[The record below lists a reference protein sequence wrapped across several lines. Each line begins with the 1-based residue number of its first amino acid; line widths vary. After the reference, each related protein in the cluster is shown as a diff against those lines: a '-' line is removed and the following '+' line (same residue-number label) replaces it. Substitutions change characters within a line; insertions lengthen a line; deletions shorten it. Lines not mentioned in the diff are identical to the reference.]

1 MFPVVESLH
10 TDPEASE
17 FTQDSTT
24 GNISLKKI
32 LFLFQLWLLLGFFWE
47 NYWLYRLNESIESRV
62 LKIMNSGDS
71 TRMNGQVFS
80 FVTNYQLIPEVGT

>member
-24 GNISLKKI
+24 GNISLKKNI
-32 LFLFQLWLLLGFFWE
+32 VFVSIMVVVGIFLRKLL
-47 NYWLYRLNESIESRV
+47 V
-62 LKIMNSGDS
+62 V
-71 TRMNGQVFS
+71 QA
-80 FVTNYQLIPEVGT
+80 